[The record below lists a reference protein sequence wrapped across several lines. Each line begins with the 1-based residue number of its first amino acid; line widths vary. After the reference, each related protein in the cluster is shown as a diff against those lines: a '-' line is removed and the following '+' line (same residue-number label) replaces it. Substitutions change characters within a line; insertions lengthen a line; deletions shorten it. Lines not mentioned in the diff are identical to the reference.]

1 MHYPDNMQDNVCHQN
16 NLLKHTLHHKRYFL
30 MNVGIKYSSLSLF
43 HWIISIKMRFFVWG
57 LVVDSRRSY
66 DG

>member
-1 MHYPDNMQDNVCHQN
+1 
-16 NLLKHTLHHKRYFL
+16 